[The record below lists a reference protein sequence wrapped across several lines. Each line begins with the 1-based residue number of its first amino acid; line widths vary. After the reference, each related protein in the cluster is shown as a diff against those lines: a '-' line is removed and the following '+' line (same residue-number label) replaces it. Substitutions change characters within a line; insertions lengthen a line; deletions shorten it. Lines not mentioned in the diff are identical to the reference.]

1 MEEVV
6 AVFLEDLKGL
16 IESMPENVIITVPM
30 GKEADAFGQE
40 ERI

>member
-6 AVFLEDLKGL
+6 AVSLEDLRGL

-30 GKEADAFGQE
+30 GKGEDVFGQE

>member
-6 AVFLEDLKGL
+6 AVSLEDLRGL
-16 IESMPENVIITVPM
+16 IESMPENVIITVPV
-30 GKEADAFGQE
+30 GKGEDVFGQE

>member
-6 AVFLEDLKGL
+6 VASLEDLRGL
-16 IESMPENVIITVPM
+16 IESMPENVIITVPL
-30 GKEADAFGQE
+30 GEGEDIDGQT

>member
-6 AVFLEDLKGL
+6 VASLEDLRGL
-16 IESMPENVIITVPM
+16 IESMPEDVVITVPLGGEDM
-30 GKEADAFGQE
+30 DGQT